1 MSLLKNCIIFGTI
14 IAINNILVLFNFF
27 WMINDNWYLINDVEM
42 LDTPALAIYPDRVN
56 NNVLLLKGMI
66 DDVSRLRP
74 HAKTNKSKE
83 ATQILLDNGIIKF
96 KCATIA
102 EAEMLGMCNA
112 PDVLLAYQ
120 PYGPK
125 IERLMRVIK
134 TYPKTKFSCLV
145 DNFKTLIEISTQAV
159 SNNVDV
165 GIFVD
170 INVGQNRTGL
180 MPDNSVLQLYIDC
193 MNLPR
198 VKPIGFHVYDGH
210 INQPDLAERTRL
222 VDAYFEVIKT
232 LQTDLRSIGYPIP
245 VILAGGT
252 TTFAI
257 HSQKPDIECSPGTFI
272 YWDYN
277 YQNLFKE
284 LPFLPAALVIARV
297 ISLPDKTKICLDL
310 GHKSIASENDLNKRV
325 YFLNAPNL
333 KLISHSEEHLVADAG
348 ANHSF
353 KIGDVLYGVPFHICP
368 TIALYDKAATIVE
381 NKINGEWENIA
392 RKRKIT
398 I

>member
-1 MSLLKNCIIFGTI
+1 
-14 IAINNILVLFNFF
+14 
-27 WMINDNWYLINDVEM
+27 MIDDSWYLIDDVEN
-42 LDTPALAIYPDRVN
+42 LDTPALAIYTERVN
-56 NNVLLLKGMI
+56 NNINLLKGMI

-83 ATQILLDNGIIKF
+83 ATQVLLKNGITKF

-112 PDVLLAYQ
+112 PDVLLAFQ

-125 IERLMRVIK
+125 IERFLLVAK

-145 DNFKTLIEISTQAV
+145 DNFKTLIEISTLAV
-159 SNNVDV
+159 SNNVDI
-165 GIFVD
+165 GIFID
-170 INVGQNRTGL
+170 INVGQNRTGII
-180 MPDNSVLQLYIDC
+180 PGNGAIQLYIDC

-198 VKPIGFHVYDGH
+198 VNPIGLHVYDGH
-210 INQPDLAERTRL
+210 INQSDLTVRTRL
-222 VDAYFEVIKT
+222 VSAYFDEIKT
-232 LQTDLRSIGYPIP
+232 LQTDLRSIGYPAP

-310 GHKSIASENDLNKRV
+310 GHKSIASENELNNRV

-333 KLISHSEEHLVADAG
+333 KFISHSEEHLVAEAG
-348 ANHSF
+348 AKHTF
-353 KIGDVLYGVPFHICP
+353 KIGDVLYGMPFHICP
-368 TIALYDKAATIVE
+368 TVALYEKASTIE
-381 NKINGEWENIA
+381 NNKISGEWENIA